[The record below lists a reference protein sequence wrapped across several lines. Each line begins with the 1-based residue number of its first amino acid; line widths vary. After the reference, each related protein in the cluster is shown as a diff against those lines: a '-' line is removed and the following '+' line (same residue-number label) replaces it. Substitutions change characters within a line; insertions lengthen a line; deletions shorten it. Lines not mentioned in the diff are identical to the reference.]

1 MQRVYATNIVEKTVR
16 TEIDKKNRLKGV
28 GWLGWFISKDINLNV
43 PLSGGES
50 LETSRRCNLVETKGY
65 SHRPH

>member
-43 PLSGGES
+43 P
-50 LETSRRCNLVETKGY
+50 TT
-65 SHRPH
+65 